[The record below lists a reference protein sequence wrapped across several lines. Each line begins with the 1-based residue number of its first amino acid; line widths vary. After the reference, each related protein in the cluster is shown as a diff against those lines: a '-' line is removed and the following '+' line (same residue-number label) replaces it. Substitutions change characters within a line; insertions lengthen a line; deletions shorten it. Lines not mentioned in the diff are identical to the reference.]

1 MSTPPPRGD
10 EAELFARYHDMLLRA
25 VSRQAS
31 APAVVIED
39 ACAFAWLQLL
49 RYQPQRDN
57 IVAWLVTVAVREVGS

>member
-49 RYQPQRDN
+49 R
-57 IVAWLVTVAVREVGS
+57 